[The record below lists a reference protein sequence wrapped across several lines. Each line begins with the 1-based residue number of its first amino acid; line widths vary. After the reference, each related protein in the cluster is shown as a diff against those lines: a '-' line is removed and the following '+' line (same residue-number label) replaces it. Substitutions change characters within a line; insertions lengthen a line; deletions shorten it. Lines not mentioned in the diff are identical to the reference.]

1 MWYSGTLEASRT
13 MEVEWCGICKRNY
26 NPETPHTCVWDI
38 QDIEIARHDLEK
50 WLKTYDI
57 YVEVTPE

>member
-1 MWYSGTLEASRT
+1 MRYTGT

-38 QDIEIARHDLEK
+38 QDIEIARRDLEK

-57 YVEVTPE
+57 YVEATPE